1 MLFKNDPKKHGFY
14 EVNGYQTFS
23 KLEAIELQNATGHWP
38 HWNFNQDIFANQNW
52 QQDPSIDLMTLYR
65 ARAKQIRES
74 YDYVVLFYSGG
85 SDSNNILGAW
95 VQEGLKIDEIASF
108 WNLDGAKDRDDFM
121 NDEVD
126 KVVLPR
132 IKQMQNAG
140 YDFKF
145 RLIDLTEHT
154 VKFIESVD
162 QDYIYYVNNHFS
174 PNNIVK
180 NQFRERIKD
189 YADLIAQGKTVCFVW
204 GIEKPQIF
212 PEGDRHFLQFFDI
225 VDNCVTAYT
234 QSRSKQGWYDEL
246 FYWTPDMPELVVKQA
261 HTLLRFVETCDIPH
275 FYQTKSNRYGYNKR
289 LGKYLT
295 SEAAKTVLYPT
306 WDPNT
311 YCNGK
316 ASSMVFSERDRWFW
330 VSNIQTRDNIEAL
343 GKRYFKTIGDFWLNK
358 SNDPH
363 GGIKCHCSPKYYLN

>member
-1 MLFKNDPKKHGFY
+1 MLFKNDSKKHGYY

-38 HWNFNQDIFANQNW
+38 HWNFNQDIFTNLNW

-65 ARAKQIRES
+65 ARARQIRQA

-140 YDFKF
+140 YNFKF

-154 VKFIESVD
+154 VKFIKSVD

-189 YADLIAQGKTVCFVW
+189 YADLIAQGKSVCFVW

-212 PEGDRHFLQFFDI
+212 PDGDRHFLQFFDI

-234 QSRSKQGWYDEL
+234 QSRAKQGWYDEL
-246 FYWTPDMPELVVKQA
+246 FYWTPDMPKLVVKQA

-289 LGKYLT
+289 LNKYLT
-295 SEAAKTVLYPT
+295 SETAKTVLYPT

-330 VSNIQTRDNIEAL
+330 VSNIQARDNIEAL

-358 SNDPH
+358 PNDPH

>member
-1 MLFKNDPKKHGFY
+1 MLFKNDPFKHGYY
-14 EVNGYQTFS
+14 EVNGHRTFS
-23 KLEAIELQNATGHWP
+23 KLEAIELQNRTGHWP
-38 HWNFNQDIFANQNW
+38 DWNFNKETFQQVNW
-52 QQDPSIDLMTLYR
+52 QQESPIDLMTLYR
-65 ARAKQIRES
+65 TRARQIRQA

-108 WNLDGAKDRDDFM
+108 WNIDGAKDRDDFM

-189 YADLIAQGKTVCFVW
+189 YADLIAQGKSVCFVW

-212 PEGDRHFLQFFDI
+212 PDGDRHFLQFFDI

-234 QSRSKQGWYDEL
+234 QSRAKQGWYDEL

-289 LGKYLT
+289 LNKYLT

-358 SNDPH
+358 PNDPH
-363 GGIKCHCSPKYYLN
+363 GGIKCHCSPRYYLN